1 MSQALSVKQALAR
14 LADAAAEK
22 AKKHGIEGRTL
33 VISLHC
39 NCPDRAV
46 YVRNLLFKK
55 LPFTQGLRWSV
66 PRHQYGICR

>member
-33 VISLHC
+33 VISH
-39 NCPDRAV
+39 
-46 YVRNLLFKK
+46 
-55 LPFTQGLRWSV
+55 
-66 PRHQYGICR
+66 